1 MIGYDFDEPD
11 LDEMSADD
19 DDELLPVVDWAEVWD
34 RPTPDALVDRLLVPG
49 RWTSLIAP
57 AKAGKSTFVLH
68 LVVSLARGLDPLT
81 GRPVDPV
88 TVYYLDKEMGEI
100 DVKERLKALD
110 LKPADL
116 GRFMYVDT
124 NIPNG
129 DNVQGGTAIVSHAR
143 RRAAEVVV
151 LDGVNE
157 FFEGDENDNE
167 PWRRLFKHTIQPL
180 KRSGMVVLT
189 THNLGNDDKK
199 DSRGSK
205 VQVDKPDAVMV
216 LARTDDGVK
225 LTCKAART
233 EALLRGEM
241 HLVARGLDGSEPI
254 VFRESTG
261 SWPAGTAAAV
271 KLLDRLAVPSDA
283 SRSVARAALKAAGH
297 GMATEVLAAAV
308 RARKHNVPMNGR
320 TA

>member
-1 MIGYDFDEPD
+1 MTH
-11 LDEMSADD
+11 A
-19 DDELLPVVDWAEVWD
+19 ELLRAY
-34 RPTPDALVDRLLVPG
+34 RQLRLLREFEERTRIEFQTG
-49 RWTSLIAP
+49 QIAGFTHLY
-57 AKAGKSTFVLH
+57 AGM
-68 LVVSLARGLDPLT
+68 
-81 GRPVDPV
+81 
-88 TVYYLDKEMGEI
+88 E
-100 DVKERLKALD
+100 
-110 LKPADL
+110 
-116 GRFMYVDT
+116 
-124 NIPNG
+124 
-129 DNVQGGTAIVSHAR
+129 AIAV
-143 RRAAEVVV
+143 
-151 LDGVNE
+151 GVCE
-157 FFEGDENDNE
+157 
-167 PWRRLFKHTIQPL
+167 H
-180 KRSGMVVLT
+180 
-189 THNLGNDDKK
+189 LGNDDKK

-308 RARKHNVPMNGR
+308 RAPSSRRSSASTRGAAVESGRAQASRDPATYLQVMRRNVADLRQASG
-320 TA
+320 T